1 MKRLLVLF
9 VVLLSLNFM
18 VGCNNNESKNDKN
31 SKKEQNITTE
41 SEVGKNSTKDIKDSA
56 KDSVKDIKDDKEKE
70 TLSNVKDEDA
80 KASIKSED
88 KKDETI
94 KNKEEDEKF
103 YFGEWKINKYIYAGI
118 GVNDKEQI
126 EGIIGKTV
134 SFSNESANYFE
145 NHLVDKMN
153 AIKNPSYKETEVEVQ
168 QYLNGYKTSNDVV
181 GFQGNNVQKIDIMD
195 ENQAVVMSLIR
206 DNNTLLI
213 HLPGVFLE
221 LERIN

>member
-1 MKRLLVLF
+1 MKRLLVLLL
-9 VVLLSLNFM
+9 VLLSLNIM
-18 VGCNNNESKNDKN
+18 VGCNNNESNNDRN
-31 SKKEQNITTE
+31 SKKEENNTTE
-41 SEVGKNSTKDIKDSA
+41 SKVVKNSEEDIKDSA
-56 KDSVKDIKDDKEKE
+56 KDIKDDKEKE

-103 YFGEWKINKYIYAGI
+103 YFGEWKINKYTYAGI

-153 AIKNPSYKETEVEVQ
+153 TIKNPSYKKTEVEVQ
-168 QYLNGYKTSNDVV
+168 EYLNGYKTSNDVV

-195 ENQAVVMSLIR
+195 GNQAVVMSLIK
-206 DNNTLLI
+206 DNNRLLI

-221 LERIN
+221 LEKVN

>member
-1 MKRLLVLF
+1 MKRLLVLLL
-9 VVLLSLNFM
+9 VLLSLNFM
-18 VGCNNNESKNDKN
+18 VGCNNNESSNDRN
-31 SKKEQNITTE
+31 SKKEENNTTE
-41 SEVGKNSTKDIKDSA
+41 SKVVKNSAKDIKDSA
-56 KDSVKDIKDDKEKE
+56 KDIKDDKEKE

-88 KKDETI
+88 KKDEPI

-103 YFGEWKINKYIYAGI
+103 YFGEWKINKYIGAGI

-145 NHLVDKMN
+145 NHVLDKMN
-153 AIKNPSYKETEVEVQ
+153 TIKNPSYKETEVEVQ
-168 QYLNGYKTSNDVV
+168 EYLNGYKTSNDVV

-195 ENQAVVMSLIR
+195 GNQAVVMSLIK
-206 DNNTLLI
+206 DNNRLLI

-221 LERIN
+221 LERVN

>member
-1 MKRLLVLF
+1 MKRLLVLLL
-9 VVLLSLNFM
+9 VLLSLNIM
-18 VGCNNNESKNDKN
+18 VGCNNNESNNDRN
-31 SKKEQNITTE
+31 SKKEQNNTTE
-41 SEVGKNSTKDIKDSA
+41 SEVVKNSAKDIKDST

-118 GVNDKEQI
+118 GINDKEQI

-153 AIKNPSYKETEVEVQ
+153 TIKNPSYKETEVEVQ
-168 QYLNGYKTSNDVV
+168 EYLNGYKASNDVV

-195 ENQAVVMSLIR
+195 GNQAVVMSLIK
-206 DNNTLLI
+206 DNNRLLI

-221 LERIN
+221 LERVN

>member
-18 VGCNNNESKNDKN
+18 VGCNNNESKN

-41 SEVGKNSTKDIKDSA
+41 SEVGKNSTKD
-56 KDSVKDIKDDKEKE
+56 VKDNKEKETSSNIKDDKEKE

-80 KASIKSED
+80 KESIKSED

-118 GVNDKEQI
+118 GINDKEQI

-153 AIKNPSYKETEVEVQ
+153 TIKNPSYKETEVEVQ
-168 QYLNGYKTSNDVV
+168 EYLNGYKASNDVV

-195 ENQAVVMSLIR
+195 GNQAVVMSLIKD
-206 DNNTLLI
+206 DNRLLI
-213 HLPGVFLE
+213 HIPGVFLE
-221 LERIN
+221 LERVN

>member
-1 MKRLLVLF
+1 MKRLLVLLL
-9 VVLLSLNFM
+9 VLLSLNIM
-18 VGCNNNESKNDKN
+18 VGCNNESSNDRN
-31 SKKEQNITTE
+31 SKKEQNNTTE
-41 SEVGKNSTKDIKDSA
+41 SEVVKNSAKDIKDSA
-56 KDSVKDIKDDKEKE
+56 KDSVKDIKDNKEKE

-88 KKDETI
+88 KKDEPI

-103 YFGEWKINKYIYAGI
+103 YFGEWKINKYTGAGI

-145 NHLVDKMN
+145 NHLLDKMN
-153 AIKNPSYKETEVEVQ
+153 TIKNPSYKETEVEVQ
-168 QYLNGYKTSNDVV
+168 EYLNGYKASNDVV

-195 ENQAVVMSLIR
+195 GNQAVVMSLIK
-206 DNNTLLI
+206 DNNKLLI

-221 LERIN
+221 LERVN

>member
-1 MKRLLVLF
+1 MKRLLVLLL
-9 VVLLSLNFM
+9 VLLSLNIM
-18 VGCNNNESKNDKN
+18 VGCNNNESSNDRN
-31 SKKEQNITTE
+31 SKKEQNNTTE
-41 SEVGKNSTKDIKDSA
+41 SEVVKNSAKDIKDSA
-56 KDSVKDIKDDKEKE
+56 TDIKDDKEKE

-88 KKDETI
+88 KKDEPI

-103 YFGEWKINKYIYAGI
+103 YFGEWKINKYTYAGI

-145 NHLVDKMN
+145 NHLLDKKN
-153 AIKNPSYKETEVEVQ
+153 TIKNPSYKETEVEVQ
-168 QYLNGYKTSNDVV
+168 EYLNGYKASNDVV

-195 ENQAVVMSLIR
+195 GNQAVVMSLIK
-206 DNNTLLI
+206 DNNRLLI

-221 LERIN
+221 LERVN